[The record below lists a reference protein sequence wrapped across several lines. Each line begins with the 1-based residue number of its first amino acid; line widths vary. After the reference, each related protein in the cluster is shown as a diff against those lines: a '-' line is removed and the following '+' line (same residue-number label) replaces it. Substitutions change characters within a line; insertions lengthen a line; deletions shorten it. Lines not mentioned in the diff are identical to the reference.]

1 MQFKQYPSYKNS
13 GVEWLGEV
21 PEHWTVL
28 KNRHIFNFSKGLSI
42 TKENLQESGI
52 PCVSYGEVHSKFGFE
67 FNPEIND
74 LKFVSEEY
82 LKTSKNCLL
91 NSGDFIFADTSEDF
105 EGSGNF
111 SYLNSKSQV
120 FAGYHTVIARLK
132 FSHNPRFFAYVFDS
146 NAHRK
151 QIQTQVKGIKV
162 FSITQ
167 GILKDI
173 YSWLPPIDEQQKI
186 VLFLDTETARIDNLI
201 SKQEKLIELL
211 EEQRKS
217 IISHAVTKGLNPD
230 APMKDSGVEW
240 LGDVPEH
247 WMTPS
252 SKHLLEIPI
261 TDGPHETPN
270 FVDDGVPFISAEAI
284 SKGKIDFDKKRGYIT
299 PELNAIYSKKYSPK
313 IEDIYM
319 VKSGATTGKVAM
331 VETTE
336 EFNIWSPLAVFRCN
350 KNKVLPK
357 FLLAVFNSSHFYDAL
372 VLNWSYGTQQN
383 IGMGV
388 LSNIEIPCP
397 PLKEQAEIIQH
408 LDAQNTKFDKLIST
422 QSQLI
427 EKLKEYRSSIISH
440 AVTGKIDV
448 REFGA

>member
-13 GVEWLGEV
+13 GVEWLGEVPEHWNLKRFCYLFAENKKKNIGLKETNVLYLSYGNIKEKKIDDNKGLLPESFETYQIIEPNDIVFRFTDLQNDKRSLRSAISKYHGIITSAYIAVKTKQNADFYNYLFRAYDLQKVFYSMGEGMRQSLKMDELNKMPVVLPSEDEQKRIVAFLNTETTRIDNLITKQEKLIELLEEQRKSIISHAVTKGLNPDAPMKDSGVEWLGDV

-67 FNPEIND
+67 FNPEID
-74 LKFVSEEY
+74 DMKFVSEEY

-111 SYLNSKSQV
+111 SYLNSNSQV

-132 FSHNPRFFAYVFDS
+132 SKQKPRFFAYIFDS

-173 YSWLPPIDEQQKI
+173 YSWLPPVHEQDLIVEYLDNECKKI
-186 VLFLDTETARIDNLI
+186 SLLKA
-201 SKQEKLIELL
+201 KQIE
-211 EEQRKS
+211 
-217 IISHAVTKGLNPD
+217 
-230 APMKDSGVEW
+230 
-240 LGDVPEH
+240 
-247 WMTPS
+247 
-252 SKHLLEIPI
+252 
-261 TDGPHETPN
+261 
-270 FVDDGVPFISAEAI
+270 
-284 SKGKIDFDKKRGYIT
+284 
-299 PELNAIYSKKYSPK
+299 
-313 IEDIYM
+313 
-319 VKSGATTGKVAM
+319 
-331 VETTE
+331 
-336 EFNIWSPLAVFRCN
+336 
-350 KNKVLPK
+350 
-357 FLLAVFNSSHFYDAL
+357 
-372 VLNWSYGTQQN
+372 
-383 IGMGV
+383 
-388 LSNIEIPCP
+388 
-397 PLKEQAEIIQH
+397 
-408 LDAQNTKFDKLIST
+408 
-422 QSQLI
+422 LI

-448 REFGA
+448 KEFGT

>member
-1 MQFKQYPSYKNS
+1 MEFKQYPSYKNS
-13 GVEWLGEV
+13 GVEWLGDV
-21 PEHWTVL
+21 PEHWQIVRTKDIFNHRKEEALEDDEIVTAFRDGQVTL
-28 KNRHIFNFSKGLSI
+28 RKNRRTDGFTNSIKEHGYQHI
-42 TKENLQESGI
+42 
-52 PCVSYGEVHSKFGFE
+52 
-67 FNPEIND
+67 
-74 LKFVSEEY
+74 
-82 LKTSKNCLL
+82 
-91 NSGDFIFADTSEDF
+91 NSGDLVIHEMDA
-105 EGSGNF
+105 
-111 SYLNSKSQV
+111 
-120 FAGYHTVIARLK
+120 FAGAIGVSDSSGKSTPVYSVCYAKNENINHH
-132 FSHNPRFFAYVFDS
+132 FYSHFFRTMAKTGFINS
-146 NAHRK
+146 LA
-151 QIQTQVKGIKV
+151 KGIRV
-162 FSITQ
+162 RSTEFRWNESRNVY
-167 GILKDI
+167 LVE
-173 YSWLPPIDEQQKI
+173 PPKSDQQKI
-186 VLFLDTETARIDNLI
+186 VAFLDTETTRIDNLI
-201 SKQEKLIELL
+201 AKQEKLIELL

-427 EKLKEYRSSIISH
+427 EKLKEYRASIISH

>member
-13 GVEWLGEV
+13 GVEWLGDV
-21 PEHWTVL
+21 PEHWGVNRL
-28 KNRHIFNFSKGLSI
+28 GVHFKNRKEKVSDKDFKPLSVTKHGIVPQLEHAAKSDNGDNRKLVRKGDYVINSRSDR
-42 TKENLQESGI
+42 KGSSGLADLDGS
-52 PCVSYGEVHSKFGFE
+52 VSL
-67 FNPEIND
+67 INIV
-74 LKFVSEEY
+74 LTPF
-82 LKTSKNCLL
+82 KT
-91 NSGDFIFADTSEDF
+91 I
-105 EGSGNF
+105 
-111 SYLNSKSQV
+111 
-120 FAGYHTVIARLK
+120 HPK
-132 FSHNPRFFAYVFDS
+132 FSHYLLRSYLFQEEFYKYGHGIVADLWTTNYEDMRNIHLALPSVS
-146 NAHRK
+146 E
-151 QIQTQVKGIKV
+151 QTQISN
-162 FSITQ
+162 F
-167 GILKDI
+167 L
-173 YSWLPPIDEQQKI
+173 EQ
-186 VLFLDTETARIDNLI
+186 ETTRIDNLI
-201 SKQEKLIELL
+201 AKQEKLIELL

-217 IISHAVTKGLNPD
+217 IISHAVTKGLNPN

-240 LGDVPEH
+240 LGEVPEH

-299 PELNAIYSKKYSPK
+299 SELNAIYSKKYSPK
-313 IEDIYM
+313 IDDIYM

-397 PLKEQAEIIQH
+397 SLKEQAEIIQH

-427 EKLKEYRSSIISH
+427 EKLKEYRSTIISH

>member
-1 MQFKQYPSYKNS
+1 MEFKQYSSYKNS
-13 GVEWLGEV
+13 GVEWLGDVPEHWNLKRFCYLFAENKKKNIGLKETNVLSLSYGNIKEKKIDDNKGLLPESFETYQIIEPNDIVFRFTDLQNDKRSLRSAISKYHGIITSAYIAVKTKQNADFYNYLFRAYDLQKVFYSMGEGMRQSLKMDELNKMPVVLPSEDEQKRIVAFLNTETARIDNLIAKQEKLIELLEEQRKSIISHAVTKGLNPNAPMKDSGVEWLGDV

-74 LKFVSEEY
+74 MKFVSEEY

-111 SYLNSKSQV
+111 SYLNSNSQV

-132 FSHNPRFFAYVFDS
+132 SKQKPRFFAYIFDS

-173 YSWLPPIDEQQKI
+173 YSWLPPVHEQDLIVEYLDNECKKI
-186 VLFLDTETARIDNLI
+186 SLLKA
-201 SKQEKLIELL
+201 KQIE
-211 EEQRKS
+211 
-217 IISHAVTKGLNPD
+217 
-230 APMKDSGVEW
+230 
-240 LGDVPEH
+240 
-247 WMTPS
+247 
-252 SKHLLEIPI
+252 
-261 TDGPHETPN
+261 
-270 FVDDGVPFISAEAI
+270 
-284 SKGKIDFDKKRGYIT
+284 
-299 PELNAIYSKKYSPK
+299 
-313 IEDIYM
+313 
-319 VKSGATTGKVAM
+319 
-331 VETTE
+331 
-336 EFNIWSPLAVFRCN
+336 
-350 KNKVLPK
+350 
-357 FLLAVFNSSHFYDAL
+357 
-372 VLNWSYGTQQN
+372 
-383 IGMGV
+383 
-388 LSNIEIPCP
+388 
-397 PLKEQAEIIQH
+397 
-408 LDAQNTKFDKLIST
+408 
-422 QSQLI
+422 LI
-427 EKLKEYRSSIISH
+427 EKLKAYRSSIISH

>member
-1 MQFKQYPSYKNS
+1 MEFKQYSSYKNS
-13 GVEWLGEV
+13 GVEWLGDVPEHWNLKRFCYLFAENKKKNIGLKETNVLSLSYGNIKEKKIDDNKGLLPESFETYQIIEPNDIVFRFTDLQNDKRSLRSAISKYHGIITSAYIAVKTKQNADFYNYLFRAYDLQKVFYSMGEGMRQSLKMDELNKMPVVLPSEDEQKRIVAFLNTETARIDNLIAKQEKLIELLEEQRKSIISHAVTKGLNPNAPMKDSGVEWLGDV

-74 LKFVSEEY
+74 MKFVSEEY

-111 SYLNSKSQV
+111 SYLNSNSQV

-132 FSHNPRFFAYVFDS
+132 SKQKPRFFAYIFDS

-173 YSWLPPIDEQQKI
+173 YSWLPPVHEQDLIVEYLDNECKKI
-186 VLFLDTETARIDNLI
+186 SLLKAKQTE
-201 SKQEKLIELL
+201 
-211 EEQRKS
+211 
-217 IISHAVTKGLNPD
+217 
-230 APMKDSGVEW
+230 
-240 LGDVPEH
+240 
-247 WMTPS
+247 
-252 SKHLLEIPI
+252 
-261 TDGPHETPN
+261 
-270 FVDDGVPFISAEAI
+270 
-284 SKGKIDFDKKRGYIT
+284 
-299 PELNAIYSKKYSPK
+299 
-313 IEDIYM
+313 
-319 VKSGATTGKVAM
+319 
-331 VETTE
+331 
-336 EFNIWSPLAVFRCN
+336 
-350 KNKVLPK
+350 
-357 FLLAVFNSSHFYDAL
+357 
-372 VLNWSYGTQQN
+372 
-383 IGMGV
+383 
-388 LSNIEIPCP
+388 
-397 PLKEQAEIIQH
+397 
-408 LDAQNTKFDKLIST
+408 
-422 QSQLI
+422 LI

>member
-1 MQFKQYPSYKNS
+1 MQFKQYPSYKNSGVEWLGDVPKHWQVKPNKYVFKIQKRIAGTLGFNVLSITQKGLKIKDIESNAGQMAQDYSKYQIVNVGDFAMNHMDLLTGWVDIAKVTGVTSPDYRVFEVRNKKVNKEYFLHLFQLGYRNKILFAFGQGAAQMGRWRLQSETFNSLKMPFPSIEEQEKIVSFLDTETARIDTLIAKQEKLIELLEEQRKSIISHAVTKGLNPNAPMKDS

-74 LKFVSEEY
+74 MKFVSEEY
-82 LKTSKNCLL
+82 LETSKNCLL

-111 SYLNSKSQV
+111 SYLNSNSQV

-132 FSHNPRFFAYVFDS
+132 SKQKPRFFAYIFDS

-173 YSWLPPIDEQQKI
+173 YSWLPPVHEQDLIVEYLDNECKKI
-186 VLFLDTETARIDNLI
+186 SLLKA
-201 SKQEKLIELL
+201 KQIE
-211 EEQRKS
+211 
-217 IISHAVTKGLNPD
+217 
-230 APMKDSGVEW
+230 
-240 LGDVPEH
+240 
-247 WMTPS
+247 
-252 SKHLLEIPI
+252 
-261 TDGPHETPN
+261 
-270 FVDDGVPFISAEAI
+270 
-284 SKGKIDFDKKRGYIT
+284 
-299 PELNAIYSKKYSPK
+299 
-313 IEDIYM
+313 
-319 VKSGATTGKVAM
+319 
-331 VETTE
+331 
-336 EFNIWSPLAVFRCN
+336 
-350 KNKVLPK
+350 
-357 FLLAVFNSSHFYDAL
+357 
-372 VLNWSYGTQQN
+372 
-383 IGMGV
+383 
-388 LSNIEIPCP
+388 
-397 PLKEQAEIIQH
+397 
-408 LDAQNTKFDKLIST
+408 
-422 QSQLI
+422 LI

-448 REFGA
+448 REFDA

>member
-1 MQFKQYPSYKNS
+1 MQFKQYPSYKPS
-13 GVEWLGEV
+13 GVEWLGDV
-21 PEHWTVL
+21 PEHWQIVRTKDIFNHRKEEALADDEIVTAFRDGQVTL
-28 KNRHIFNFSKGLSI
+28 RKNRRTDGFTNSIKEHGYQHI
-42 TKENLQESGI
+42 
-52 PCVSYGEVHSKFGFE
+52 
-67 FNPEIND
+67 
-74 LKFVSEEY
+74 
-82 LKTSKNCLL
+82 
-91 NSGDFIFADTSEDF
+91 NSGDLVIHEMDA
-105 EGSGNF
+105 
-111 SYLNSKSQV
+111 
-120 FAGYHTVIARLK
+120 FAGAIGVSDSSGKSTPVYTVCYAKNENINHH
-132 FSHNPRFFAYVFDS
+132 FYSHFFRTMAKTGFINS
-146 NAHRK
+146 LA
-151 QIQTQVKGIKV
+151 KGIRV
-162 FSITQ
+162 RSTEFRWNESRNVY
-167 GILKDI
+167 LVE
-173 YSWLPPIDEQQKI
+173 PPKADQEKI
-186 VLFLDTETARIDNLI
+186 VSFLDTETARIDNLI

-217 IISHAVTKGLNPD
+217 IISHAVTKGLNPNV
-230 APMKDSGVEW
+230 PMKDSGVEW
-240 LGDVPEH
+240 LGQVPEH

-270 FVDDGVPFISAEAI
+270 FVDDGIPFISAEAI

-313 IEDIYM
+313 VEDIYM

-336 EFNIWSPLAVFRCN
+336 TFNIWSPLAVFRCN

-408 LDAQNTKFDKLIST
+408 LDVQNTKFDKLIGT

-448 REFGA
+448 REFY

>member
-13 GVEWLGEV
+13 GVEWLGDV
-21 PEHWTVL
+21 PEHWNLKRFGYLFDENKKKNIGLKETNVL
-28 KNRHIFNFSKGLSI
+28 SLSYGNIKEKNIDDNKGLLPESFETYQIIEPNNIVFRFTDLQNDKRSLRSAISKYHGII
-42 TKENLQESGI
+42 TSAYIAVKTKQNADFYNYLFRAYDLQ
-52 PCVSYGEVHSKFGFE
+52 
-67 FNPEIND
+67 
-74 LKFVSEEY
+74 
-82 LKTSKNCLL
+82 
-91 NSGDFIFADTSEDF
+91 
-105 EGSGNF
+105 
-111 SYLNSKSQV
+111 
-120 FAGYHTVIARLK
+120 
-132 FSHNPRFFAYVFDS
+132 
-146 NAHRK
+146 
-151 QIQTQVKGIKV
+151 KV
-162 FSITQ
+162 FYSMGEGMRQ
-167 GILKDI
+167 SLKMDELNKMPVV
-173 YSWLPPIDEQQKI
+173 LPNKDEQKRI
-186 VLFLDTETARIDNLI
+186 VSFLDTETARIDTLI
-201 SKQEKLIELL
+201 AKQEKLIELL

-240 LGDVPEH
+240 LGEVPEH

-270 FVDDGVPFISAEAI
+270 FVDDGIPFISAEAI

-313 IEDIYM
+313 VEDIYM

-336 EFNIWSPLAVFRCN
+336 TFNIWSPLAVFRCN

-408 LDAQNTKFDKLIST
+408 LDVQNTKFDKLIGT

>member
-1 MQFKQYPSYKNS
+1 MEWLCDVPEHWNLKRFGYLFDENKKKNIGLKETNVLSLSYGNIKEKNIDDNKGLLPESFETYQIIEPNNIVFRFTDLQNDKRSLRSAISKYHGIITSAYIAVKTKQNADFYNYLFRAYDLQKVFYSMGEGMRQSLKMDELNKMPVVLPNKDEQKRIVSFLDTETARIDNLIAKQEKLIELLEEQRKSIISHAVTKGLNPNVPMKDS
-13 GVEWLGEV
+13 GVEWLGQV

-74 LKFVSEEY
+74 MKFVSEEY

-111 SYLNSKSQV
+111 SYLNSNSQV

-132 FSHNPRFFAYVFDS
+132 SKQKPRFFAYIFDS

-173 YSWLPPIDEQQKI
+173 YSWLPPVHEQDLIVRYLDNECKKI
-186 VLFLDTETARIDNLI
+186 SLLKA
-201 SKQEKLIELL
+201 KQIE
-211 EEQRKS
+211 
-217 IISHAVTKGLNPD
+217 
-230 APMKDSGVEW
+230 
-240 LGDVPEH
+240 
-247 WMTPS
+247 
-252 SKHLLEIPI
+252 
-261 TDGPHETPN
+261 
-270 FVDDGVPFISAEAI
+270 
-284 SKGKIDFDKKRGYIT
+284 
-299 PELNAIYSKKYSPK
+299 
-313 IEDIYM
+313 
-319 VKSGATTGKVAM
+319 
-331 VETTE
+331 
-336 EFNIWSPLAVFRCN
+336 
-350 KNKVLPK
+350 
-357 FLLAVFNSSHFYDAL
+357 
-372 VLNWSYGTQQN
+372 
-383 IGMGV
+383 
-388 LSNIEIPCP
+388 
-397 PLKEQAEIIQH
+397 
-408 LDAQNTKFDKLIST
+408 
-422 QSQLI
+422 LI

-440 AVTGKIDV
+440 AVTGKIDI
-448 REFGA
+448 REFC